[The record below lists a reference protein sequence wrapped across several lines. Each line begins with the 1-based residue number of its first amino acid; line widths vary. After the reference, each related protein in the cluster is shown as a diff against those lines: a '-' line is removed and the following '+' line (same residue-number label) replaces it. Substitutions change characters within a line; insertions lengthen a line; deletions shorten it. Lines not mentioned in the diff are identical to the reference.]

1 MPADIGLPSE
11 RVLSGCLDTNVASR
25 WTISMVDEVAWGI
38 GWASQD
44 SSPASDDEPDCDP
57 VPAHNRTR
65 TISTV
70 ISDSDSDS
78 NSPPHTHSIIPG
90 ESLLSGPRS
99 RGSPSS
105 SRSRSPTGLPHALHY
120 IPPSFST
127 LNDSILGT
135 DTARPSPHSSTPNLH
150 SRGRPRTKAPSEGTD
165 SRSISP
171 GMAPLTPPDFVHEF
185 GSRSRRP
192 QAHGADYPHDLGRT
206 RGTSRFRWR
215 GSELD
220 NIHELSARERWGAS
234 RPRNSSR
241 SRLRDDDGP
250 NTIGRRIFDPLN
262 KGEEF
267 QRGRSSRAGSQP
279 PRSSSSASREKKL
292 REIERDWLSWRTP
305 FIPGDAMRGEIV
317 GRMNARSRSVGFDFG
332 DKKARSRSL
341 APL

>member
-1 MPADIGLPSE
+1 MPADICSASE
-11 RVLSGCLDTNVASR
+11 RVLTGCLDTNVASR

-38 GWASQD
+38 GWANHD

-78 NSPPHTHSIIPG
+78 NSPPHTHSLIHG
-90 ESLLSGPRS
+90 ESLLPGRRS

-105 SRSRSPTGLPHALHY
+105 SRSRSPTGLPHTLHY
-120 IPPSFST
+120 IAPSFST

-135 DTARPSPHSSTPNLH
+135 DTAKPSPHSSTPNLH

-171 GMAPLTPPDFVHEF
+171 SLAPLTPPDLVHEF
-185 GSRSRRP
+185 GVRSRRL
-192 QAHGADYPHDLGRT
+192 QAPGADYPHDLGRT

-220 NIHELSARERWGAS
+220 NIQELSAREKWG
-234 RPRNSSR
+234 RNSSR
-241 SRLRDDDGP
+241 SRIRDDDGP

-262 KGEEF
+262 KGEEL

-279 PRSSSSASREKKL
+279 PRSSSSVSREKRL

-305 FIPGDAMRGEIV
+305 SAPGDGVREEIV
-317 GRMNARSRSVGFDFG
+317 GRMNARSRSVGFDFR
-332 DKKARSRSL
+332 DEKARNRRL